1 MTTND
6 VTEAVRS
13 YWDLDAKTYDDSAS
27 HHPRTAAEQAAW
39 SAALRRLLP
48 PPPAKVLDVGAGT
61 GFVSILLA
69 RQGYTV
75 TALDLA
81 PGMLARLEDKAR
93 AAGLDV
99 RTTQGD
105 AADPPRDDFDAV
117 VERHLLW
124 TLPAPGAALDA
135 WHEAAPTGRL
145 LLLEGL
151 WGAPGGQAER
161 LRSGCHHLLRRLRG
175 ERPDHHAEYDPAL
188 RARLPLGAGA
198 APEGL
203 VRLVESSPW
212 GPARLE
218 RFRDVEW
225 ATRQA
230 LSSPLDRLLGVT
242 PRFAVLAG

>member
-1 MTTND
+1 MND

-13 YWDLDAKTYDDSAS
+13 YWDIDAKTYDDSAS
-27 HHPRTAAEQAAW
+27 HHPRSAAEQAAW

-69 RQGYTV
+69 RQGYAV

-81 PGMLARLEDKAR
+81 PGMLARLKEKAR

-99 RTTQGD
+99 RTTGGD
-105 AADPPRDDFDAV
+105 AADPPRDNFDAV

-124 TLPAPGAALDA
+124 TLLA
-135 WHEAAPTGRL
+135 
-145 LLLEGL
+145 
-151 WGAPGGQAER
+151 QER
-161 LRSGCHHLLRRLRG
+161 LWTPGMRLRPPVGCCSSKACG
-175 ERPDHHAEYDPAL
+175 EHRADIPSSSAVAVTLCCGGYGAKAPDHHAEYDPEV

-198 APEGL
+198 TPERL
-203 VRLVESSPW
+203 VTLVESSTW

-218 RFRDVEW
+218 RLRDIEW
-225 ATRQA
+225 ATCQA
-230 LSSPLDRLLGVT
+230 LPSPLDRLVGVG
-242 PRFAVLAG
+242 PRFAVVAG